1 MAPRNHSLDVPQNT
15 VSGFLAAGT
24 AGGDTGE
31 EDAGAGETDNDAG
44 NANTNTVSMTCTVV
58 FLTNAA
64 CP

>member
-24 AGGDTGE
+24 GGGDTGE
-31 EDAGAGETDNDAG
+31 EDAGAGEMDDDAG
-44 NANTNTVSMTCTVV
+44 NADTNTVSTTSTVV
-58 FLTNAA
+58 FLDDAA